1 MPSLELNLVDGSVVK
16 TSWRRSFTMSFVGL
30 DQLAWLFFSS
40 SSLGERRDQC
50 AWRESALPSRRII
63 IRPSDFFP
71 RSRCQTCGI
80 SIKQPTK
87 ASIGTE
93 QTTETMVTFLTPW
106 HDRIPWTGWEG
117 CNRRNNCGANA
128 TVPSIEVYGQLG
140 VGKSRHLYAL
150 SILISSRIY
159 VYMYIRFTGRRSFFN
174 IDFRVLVLG
183 NREIYAY
190 LDTNASASLSFLC
203 LSFSLSFA
211 YFYEFQ

>member
-1 MPSLELNLVDGSVVK
+1 MLEFLSVYICEFYIFLDIGICTIISIFPFFLYWVMPSLELNLVNGSVVK

-106 HDRIPWTGWEG
+106 HDRIPWTGWGG
-117 CNRRNNCGANA
+117 CSRRNNCGANA

-140 VGKSRHLYAL
+140 VGKNRHLYAL
-150 SILISSRIY
+150 SSLISSRIY
-159 VYMYIRFTGRRSFFN
+159 VYS
-174 IDFRVLVLG
+174 
-183 NREIYAY
+183 IYWKAI
-190 LDTNASASLSFLC
+190 FL
-203 LSFSLSFA
+203 
-211 YFYEFQ
+211 

>member
-1 MPSLELNLVDGSVVK
+1 VSPRVYLRILHFSWHRYLYYNFNPSVFSLLSYAKFRAKFSERFRGENKLAAIIYDGF
-16 TSWRRSFTMSFVGL
+16 RRV

-50 AWRESALPSRRII
+50 AWRESALPSRHII

-93 QTTETMVTFLTPW
+93 QTTETMETFLTPW
-106 HDRIPWTGWEG
+106 HDRLPWTGCGG
-117 CNRRNNCGANA
+117 CSRRNNCGANA

-140 VGKSRHLYAL
+140 VGKSRYLYAL

-159 VYMYIRFTGRRSFFN
+159 VYS
-174 IDFRVLVLG
+174 
-183 NREIYAY
+183 IYWKAV
-190 LDTNASASLSFLC
+190 FL
-203 LSFSLSFA
+203 
-211 YFYEFQ
+211 